1 MLGITTTLVAAVG
14 DKGDSLD
21 IGSIIGYIVVG
32 AIVGVLARFLVP
44 GRDPMG
50 IVLTIVLGIV
60 GAVIGGWAAGAIFSR
75 PAASTGSHTY
85 RRGCSRHHASCAG
98 SSQAMDACCLVKD
111 GDDVVLYVDGSSRLR
126 HRLSA
131 PVAGTDGPLV
141 LGTLSSSAPG
151 FTGRIEDLQIYDTS
165 LTAPESGGTVH
176 RA

>member
-60 GAVIGGWAAGAIFSR
+60 GAVIGGWAAGAIFSETSGVDWIASIL
-75 PAASTGSHTY
+75 AAI
-85 RRGCSRHHASCAG
+85 A
-98 SSQAMDACCLVKD
+98 LV
-111 GDDVVLYVDGSSRLR
+111 LIWR
-126 HRLSA
+126 A
-131 PVAGTDGPLV
+131 VAGNRVRT
-141 LGTLSSSAPG
+141 
-151 FTGRIEDLQIYDTS
+151 
-165 LTAPESGGTVH
+165 
-176 RA
+176 